1 MKASVCVCVFIGK
14 SWLCSRVG
22 VSPRSSSDNSTM
34 VQLSADKHY
43 KALVYKKNA
52 VNKESLD

>member
-1 MKASVCVCVFIGK
+1 MCVCVFIGK

-34 VQLSADKHY
+34 VQLSADKHC